1 MCVNVRGCACG
12 VSELRKQCIIKL
24 GCVLLHCFMHSALS
38 LTDHIGI
45 QRISNTFIIIVIII
59 VVVVVVA
66 VVVEYYRANTLH
78 SRVYEFVSI
87 RACKWSCVY
96 DNYIG

>member
-59 VVVVVVA
+59 VVVVVV
-66 VVVEYYRANTLH
+66 VVVIIVRIHYILGCMNL
-78 SRVYEFVSI
+78 SVYVLVSGP
-87 RACKWSCVY
+87 ACM
-96 DNYIG
+96 III